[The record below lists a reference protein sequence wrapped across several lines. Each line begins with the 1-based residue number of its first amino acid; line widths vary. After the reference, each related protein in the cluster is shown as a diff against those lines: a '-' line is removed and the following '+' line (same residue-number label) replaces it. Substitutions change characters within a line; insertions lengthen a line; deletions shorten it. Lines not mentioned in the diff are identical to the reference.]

1 MAEIRDWFNTGS
13 AGRSSNLFAPAP
25 GVTPE
30 PADTNAYT
38 PTPSLASPSF
48 TNTSNPWDMPSYGGS
63 TSPTPSLQP
72 MSAPGSASRS
82 GSTGTGL
89 TGSSPNLKTTTPAS
103 SPAPA
108 SGNLW
113 GTPTTPAPAPAVT
126 APWSMAPAS
135 QSQNGG
141 GQQPA
146 ASGANW
152 GWNGGQNPWNTNVTA
167 GTVNPDLSPGVP
179 TSFTQS
185 GWNVNYPTAGAA
197 TQLGQMYGA
206 NVVPQNMSGD
216 WGPAGAPSAPM
227 YGLDF
232 GIGDPQNAG
241 QFAFWQDRGDNPADI
256 QARLAAGI
264 NPPLGPG
271 QASPIDWNFA
281 NPIYTTPG
289 APGNGIVNTGLQPS
303 THLGPIGGPTTNLQP
318 GAVSGGGTMQV
329 PGTPGTGAAGTPTSP
344 TPGNAP
350 IDWASWQAFL
360 NSNYFPLAEPGADA
374 GNINQNFSSQML
386 QNPTLAAFLGITP
399 QPSTP
404 TGSQASSSNTNDNT
418 GINALF
424 RALGL
429 TGSGNQQ
436 QMNPFMSSFL
446 QSLLYTP
453 QMYLR

>member
-1 MAEIRDWFNTGS
+1 MAETVRNWFNSGS
-13 AGRSSNLFAPAP
+13 TNLFAPAP

-30 PADTNAYT
+30 PPETNSYSS
-38 PTPSLASPSF
+38 PTQSLASPSF
-48 TNTSNPWDMPSYGGS
+48 GGSTNAWDMPSYGGS
-63 TSPTPSLQP
+63 TNTTAPSGSQTLASPNFSSPTNAWSMPTYGGLQP
-72 MSAPGSASRS
+72 TPAPTTNTLASPNFTNTNPTTVSSALKPSAPQ
-82 GSTGTGL
+82 
-89 TGSSPNLKTTTPAS
+89 
-103 SPAPA
+103 
-108 SGNLW
+108 
-113 GTPTTPAPAPAVT
+113 PAPAVSSSGQT
-126 APWSMAPAS
+126 
-135 QSQNGG
+135 GG

-146 ASGANW
+146 AGMSW
-152 GWNGGQNPWNTNVTA
+152 DWFGGQNPWNTNVTA
-167 GTVNPDLSPGVP
+167 GTVNPDLSAGPQ

-185 GWNVNYPTAGAA
+185 GWNVNYPTEGAA
-197 TQLGQMYGA
+197 NQLGQMFGA
-206 NVVPQNMSGD
+206 NVLGQNMSGD
-216 WGPAGAPSAPM
+216 WGPAGAPSSPM

-241 QFAFWQDRGDNPADI
+241 QVAFWLQRGDSIADI

-289 APGNGIVNTGLQPS
+289 APGNGTVNTGLQPS

-318 GAVSGGGTMQV
+318 GAVSGGGTVQV
-329 PGTPGTGAAGTPTSP
+329 PGTPGTGATGTPTSP

-399 QPSTP
+399 QSSTP
-404 TGSQASSSNTNDNT
+404 TGGQTNSSNTNDNT

-436 QMNPFMSSFL
+436 QMNPFFSTFL